1 LGATTS
7 HNVAQQAADKHNKK
21 KRKNWEELAIIPSSE
36 LTILTL
42 KTLLLTFPTTRIGV
56 TYWQF
61 YLRFVALGVKLTG
74 KNQ

>member
-1 LGATTS
+1 VRPT
-7 HNVAQQAADKHNKK
+7 HDVAQQQQTNTKEE
-21 KRKNWEELAIIPSSE
+21 EELGRIGHHSE
-36 LTILTL
+36 LGADHFAL
-42 KTLLLTFPTTRIGV
+42 KTLLLTFPTARIGV